1 MKTLCTIIIIVQ
13 ITLSLAVQGCTNPE
27 GAREVLEGAGYT
39 NVKITGWHPFSCS
52 SEDDMFATGFEAVG
66 PTGKPVQGTVCE
78 GLIFKDSTIRLR
90 R

>member
-1 MKTLCTIIIIVQ
+1 MRVFSMVMI
-13 ITLSLAVQGCTNPE
+13 LSLLFFFAGCTNPE
-27 GAREVLEGAGYT
+27 GAKEVLEGAGYT

-52 SEDDMFATGFEAVG
+52 SKDDVFATGFEAIG

-78 GLIFKDSTIRLR
+78 GMIFKDSTIRLR